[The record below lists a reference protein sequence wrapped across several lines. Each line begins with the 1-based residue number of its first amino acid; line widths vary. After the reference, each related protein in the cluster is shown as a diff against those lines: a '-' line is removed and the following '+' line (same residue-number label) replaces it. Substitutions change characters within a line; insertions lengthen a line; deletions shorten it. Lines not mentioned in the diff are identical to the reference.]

1 MPLILEPI
9 IAHDGRAVPLPLQGL
24 TVLLVED
31 SRFAADALRLMCQR
45 LGARLRRAETLRNAL
60 AHLALIRP
68 DVVIV
73 DLGLPDG
80 RGEDLIADLA
90 ARDPRPRVLLGTS
103 GADDARGAA
112 MAAGADGFLE
122 KPIPS
127 LQRFQEAIL
136 CHLPDRQAA
145 LDMPVPGAPDIA
157 ALRDDLAHAA
167 RLLRDGSADPVYVAG
182 FLSGIARVAGDADLL
197 AAVGGDPGGLAALIA
212 DRLAR
217 VPPL

>member
-1 MPLILEPI
+1 
-9 IAHDGRAVPLPLQGL
+9 VPLPLQGL

-80 RGEDLIADLA
+80 RGEDLIRDLA
-90 ARDPRPRVLLGTS
+90 ARTPRPSVLLGTS
-103 GADDARGAA
+103 GDDAGSAGAL
-112 MAAGADGFLE
+112 AAGADGFLE
-122 KPIPS
+122 KPVPS
-127 LQRFQEAIL
+127 LARFQEAIL
-136 CHLPDRQAA
+136 CHLPERQAI
-145 LDMPVPGAPDIA
+145 LDAPAPRAPDLA
-157 ALRDDLAHAA
+157 ALRDDLSRAA
-167 RLLRDGSADPVYVAG
+167 EMLRTGTADAAYVAG
-182 FLSGIARVAGDADLL
+182 FLTGIARVAGDGDLL
-197 AAVGGDPGGLAALIA
+197 ARATRPDRQDLERAIA
-212 DRLAR
+212 DRLNH